1 MKAAKRRST
10 QNRGKTVKRGR
21 IENLKPWKPGQSGNP
36 GGRPRKTPLTDALQ
50 RIVQNPEA
58 ADKLARAIYK
68 VGAKGD
74 TRAFKEIADRVQGKV
89 RTQIELTG
97 IDGEEIKHI
106 VDAKLSVGDLLGAI
120 STIYGVRPQRP
131 AGDVP
136 VPSEVDQ
143 RPKSPE
149 DQQKK

>member
-1 MKAAKRRST
+1 
-10 QNRGKTVKRGR
+10 V
-21 IENLKPWKPGQSGNP
+21 SGNP

-50 RIVQNPEA
+50 RIVQDPEA

-97 IDGEEIKHI
+97 LDGEEIKAT
-106 VDAKLSVGDLLGAI
+106 VNAKLSVGDLLGAI
-120 STIYGVRPQRP
+120 STIYGVRTQTRP

-136 VPSEVDQ
+136 VPGQMDQ
-143 RPKSPE
+143 RPQPPE